1 MDRPL
6 FANTIDQLETL
17 VRDKPYDRFQLS
29 RVREELTY
37 RDTDRAHQLLR
48 EVEGLLS
55 GLVPSPPRPPR
66 PDDPSDQGTLL

>member
-1 MDRPL
+1 MDRP
-6 FANTIDQLETL
+6 FFETTIDQLETL

-37 RDTDRAHQLLR
+37 RETDRARQLLR

-55 GLVPSPPRPPR
+55 GTVPSPPRPPR
-66 PDDPSDQGTLL
+66 PDDPNDQGSLL